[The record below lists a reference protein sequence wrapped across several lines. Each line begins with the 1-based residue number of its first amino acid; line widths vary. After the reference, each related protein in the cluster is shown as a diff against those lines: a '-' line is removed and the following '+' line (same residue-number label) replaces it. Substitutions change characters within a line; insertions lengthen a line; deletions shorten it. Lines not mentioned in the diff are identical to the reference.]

1 MSSENASVKTFTA
14 ATHAALAA
22 VALTPKF
29 MSNPDVNVGV
39 MINSTP
45 PELISAASASLCDRN
60 QKWIQSNR
68 PVISTT
74 IDKETRCGV
83 HSFSNTKNEIVLD
96 APSVNF

>member
-1 MSSENASVKTFTA
+1 MSSENASVKTFAA

-45 PELISAASASLCDRN
+45 P
-60 QKWIQSNR
+60 
-68 PVISTT
+68 
-74 IDKETRCGV
+74 
-83 HSFSNTKNEIVLD
+83 
-96 APSVNF
+96 